1 MTDTD
6 LYEAYGRIDER
17 LKNIEDGVKL
27 FNANRK
33 CDTNTEKIRTIERI
47 VWTAMGTA
55 IAAIF
60 KAFWPT
66 GGH

>member
-6 LYEAYGRIDER
+6 LYEAYGRVDER
-17 LKNIEDGVKL
+17 LKNIEMIL
-27 FNANRK
+27 SQFNANRR
-33 CDTNTEKIRTIERI
+33 CDTNTEKIRTIDKI
-47 VWTAMGTA
+47 VWTALGTA
-55 IAAIF
+55 LAAAF